1 MGVPSWWAVSLESHH
16 HAQLDKRIPGQALE
30 HQRVVVADVHVVAL
44 HRLAQR
50 DAYAAPRGLQ
60 PLGHVCQVAQR
71 VGVVLAA
78 HVYVAEVGHDAVA
91 VRHHHGDG
99 VVVVEHAQHEA
110 QVRVLVGLRERLH
123 GLRPHLHAR
132 PLLLGEVARQEVG
145 HDQRGHGYQYC
156 RGHEENL
163 HLPYPV
169 RPLHN
174 ILING
179 LKAGFIASQE
189 VKVWLAKWGCGEQ

>member
-1 MGVPSWWAVSLESHH
+1 MLSKERVLEVLKEAGVVDAGGQGLICIVEGALKALLNEELGVELEIKPSN
-16 HAQLDKRIPGQALE
+16 LDKFVDDSHMKPEDITFGYCTEFIIQE
-30 HQRVVVADVHVVAL
+30 ADEVDESDL
-44 HRLAQR
+44 REYLNT
-50 DAYAAPRGLQ
+50 
-60 PLGHVCQVAQR
+60 LG
-71 VGVVLAA
+71 
-78 HVYVAEVGHDAVA
+78 DS
-91 VRHHHGDG
+91 

-123 GLRPHLHAR
+123 GLRPHLHAC

-189 VKVWLAKWGCGEQ
+189 VKVWLAKWGRGEQ